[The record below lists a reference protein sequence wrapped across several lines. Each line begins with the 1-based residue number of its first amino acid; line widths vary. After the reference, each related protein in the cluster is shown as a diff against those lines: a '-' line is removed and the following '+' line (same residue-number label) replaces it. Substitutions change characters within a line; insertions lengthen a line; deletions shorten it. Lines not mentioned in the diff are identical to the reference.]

1 MEFRGVSTRL
11 KATPVLFAIRAYGAR
26 NMLSRAGSQ
35 PSDRPCSACMVDIK
49 AGSSTKLFYPHPRK
63 QDRVAATQLFF
74 HPQGQVQNPRLR
86 PKCRDYSRCPQ
97 TRLFGRRSGAKFRGS
112 RGVLSDFARNL
123 YLRNLYNSLK

>member
-74 HPQGQVQNPRLR
+74 PSAG
-86 PKCRDYSRCPQ
+86 
-97 TRLFGRRSGAKFRGS
+97 SGAKPEVAPEMQG
-112 RGVLSDFARNL
+112 L
-123 YLRNLYNSLK
+123 